1 MPNAL
6 HFYGEF
12 APFASGRRNVA
23 RLATRPRRA
32 CIVFINLAP
41 GSSYALEIL
50 ESWKLKI
57 AFQATFWILLQDIS
71 ILLGQKLTK
80 CISLYNVTSCLAHA
94 RLPSRVGCRNVAN
107 DPSASW
113 PSRAVDEGCG
123 ELFNTIKYPKLRT
136 QIFFCL
142 IENGSKIT
150 IWIDHFVLWMWPG
163 SRRLS
168 AKMKNHLL
176 MHQLVSTFCEYCF
189 LQRIT
194 RFEINGFSNV
204 E

>member
-50 ESWKLKI
+50 ESLKLKI

-71 ILLGQKLTK
+71 ILLGHKNLLNAFHCRMLLLSWAGQPAGRVAEMLQM
-80 CISLYNVTSCLAHA
+80 IHAPQHILA
-94 RLPSRVGCRNVAN
+94 PS
-107 DPSASW
+107 SW
-113 PSRAVDEGCG
+113 PSSPVTRVGN
-123 ELFNTIKYPKLRT
+123 F
-136 QIFFCL
+136 L
-142 IENGSKIT
+142 I
-150 IWIDHFVLWMWPG
+150 
-163 SRRLS
+163 
-168 AKMKNHLL
+168 
-176 MHQLVSTFCEYCF
+176 Q
-189 LQRIT
+189 
-194 RFEINGFSNV
+194 
-204 E
+204 